1 MAEKVRYN
9 SNRGCGGLTPVGP
22 NSQRPGS
29 RGLTH
34 PRTRWDRRSELPG
47 DHRCQTTEPPTRSS
61 PTVSARRPVVASAS
75 WPSASCCWKHNPL
88 SARGERGLGGAA
100 RRSSRPDQDAAG
112 HAVAVTETE
121 TASRNR
127 RLPAPGRGDFL
138 AGMTASDRLPARTSP
153 SQCRRPAARRG
164 TVPSRTFMKTQPVP
178 ASTGCGSLAPWLWP
192 IQRP

>member
-112 HAVAVTETE
+112 HAVDR
-121 TASRNR
+121 TAG
-127 RLPAPGRGDFL
+127 APR
-138 AGMTASDRLPARTSP
+138 TSPSTSP

-164 TVPSRTFMKTQPVP
+164 TVPSRTFMETQPVP